1 MSKDK
6 KKSSPKKP
14 QTKAPVAPT
23 KVKFVVKK
31 PNIKIKV
38 KMPDF
43 KNMFAKLKESK
54 ASKTVLKIVGL
65 VLIVVG
71 SFALIDLGVQYLNN
85 DYSVAIVDGSRI
97 SKSEW
102 NKLLQQAYGQTAA
115 TQLIEN
121 EIIKLEAKKAKVTA
135 SEEEIQS
142 QVDQIITSLGGQ
154 EQYEA
159 ALEANNLTDT
169 ELKKEIQLD
178 ILTTK
183 LLTPTITYT
192 DDDLK
197 SFFNQYSAQM
207 FPTETAAL
215 ESGAKL
221 DFDTYKAQTTTF
233 YVQQQ
238 VSNNKPTWLSEKKT
252 DYKVQDNSTSKPK
265 YGLFSTTANI
275 FKNLTNQATTES
287 E

>member
-6 KKSSPKKP
+6 KKSPTKKS
-14 QTKAPVAPT
+14 QTKASVTPT

-31 PNIKIKV
+31 PNLSNIKIKV

-43 KNMFAKLKESK
+43 KKMFTQMKESK
-54 ASKTVLKIVGL
+54 TSKTVLKIVAL

-85 DYSVAIVDGSRI
+85 DYSVAIVNGTRI

-102 NKLLQQAYGQTAA
+102 NKLLQQAYGQAGA
-115 TQLIEN
+115 TQLIDN
-121 EIIKLEAKKAKVTA
+121 EVIAQEAKKAEITA
-135 SEEEIQS
+135 SDEEIQT
-142 QVDQIITSLGGQ
+142 QVDQIVTSLGGQ
-154 EQYEA
+154 TEYEA
-159 ALEANNLTDT
+159 ALKANNLTDT
-169 ELKKEIQLD
+169 ELKKEIKLD

-197 SFFNQYSAQM
+197 SFFTQYSAQM

-215 ESGAKL
+215 ETGAKL
-221 DFDTYKAQTTTF
+221 DFDTYKAQTTTY

-238 VSNNKPTWLSEKKT
+238 VSNTKSTWLASKEAE
-252 DYKVQDNSTSKPK
+252 YKIQNNATSKPT
-265 YGLFSTTANI
+265 YGLFGTTINI
-275 FKNLTNQATTES
+275 FKNLTAK
-287 E
+287 